1 MSDKTMIRLTGPE
14 QRERAIAAIRRA
26 ADGDIATVSPPTRS
40 LDQNAKLWP
49 MLKDCQQQIPGM
61 EAMDTDDIKL
71 RFLDA
76 LGEEMRYL
84 PKLDGRGYFP
94 VGHKSSALSK
104 ALFANLIELIYAEG
118 ARHGVRWSEPV
129 DLAA

>member
-1 MSDKTMIRLTGPE
+1 MDKTTIKLVGPE
-14 QRERAIAAIRRA
+14 QRQRAQTLILRA
-26 ADGDIATVSPPTRS
+26 PDGYVVTVSEATRT

-49 MLKDCQQQIPGM
+49 MLKDCQDQIPGM
-61 EAMDTDDIKL
+61 ETLDTDDIKL

-84 PKLDGRGYFP
+84 PKLDGRGFFP

-104 ALFANLIELIYAEG
+104 SLFAALIELIYAEG
-118 ARHGVRWSEPV
+118 ARHNVRWSEPIER
-129 DLAA
+129 AA